1 MMIKGPRE
9 IGVYTSPGKD
19 AGTDRDKWWKM
30 GKPMPIAAAYGIDPL
45 LFLVG
50 ATSLP
55 KTESEYEYYS
65 GIKGSPIEL
74 FTSDLTGLPLPAH
87 AEIILEGHLYPD
99 ETFAEGPFGE
109 FTGYYGR
116 PSGATPYMRVE
127 RLRYRNNPTLT
138 CALMADGPSNECGL
152 FWAALRSA
160 GIWADLQKLGVPG
173 IQGVWSIPEAA
184 GWGMTVVSIK
194 QMYAGHAPQVMA
206 LAAQCTAGAYFGK
219 YVIVVDDDIDP
230 SNIGQVLWAMAT
242 RSRPAQSID
251 ILRETWST
259 FLDPSLNPPEIRPWG
274 SKALINACMDYKY
287 IKTFSPRTKLDK
299 ETYDQVVSRWSETG
313 LRGKAPEIN
322 DVRGQD
328 QREGRHMNIQNQP
341 KGSRER
347 TLDEVKAEF
356 MRRAGKL
363 NPFEDIKREDAE
375 TRDGG
380 AEKPRQAITGPRSG
394 ARSGSATRRRAT
406 PRPRPATSGKEL
418 AEIYMHAFDAC
429 RVGRY
434 PSPSSP
440 GKLAA
445 YQHSLRMFRKAA
457 AHFDPQARDRRGA
470 VRGQEARRLSAK
482 AAGRR
487 QAAGRHALGRRR
499 RLEGGPPEDR
509 QDRDGRRPRLA
520 HHRHAGQRR
529 EPGAVRRSGGRAH
542 VLDVARLSADAHR
555 HRRPARRGLGRQL
568 RRLLGGAAR
577 LHRRRPH
584 QGRGVPR
591 RQRALRLPAR
601 MAGAGLHHRRRDLSV
616 RRGEPAR
623 RARPRDG
630 REDASR
636 NSSTPCAPLS
646 LKTMGLLDKTSAPL
660 LGVNGK
666 LDDQA
671 PIADVYLLMEHGNP
685 KSARV
690 YPEGH
695 HMGRTPGQHPDEI
708 ANMIVGWL
716 KEQLARVASPDFRR
730 RSDAA

>member
-30 GKPMPIAAAYGIDPL
+30 GKPAPIAAAYGIDPL

-127 RLRYRNNPTLT
+127 RVRYRNNPTLT

-152 FWAALRSA
+152 FWAAVRSA

-274 SKALINACMDYKY
+274 SKALINACMDYKH
-287 IKTFSPRTKLDK
+287 IKIVLAAHQARQED
-299 ETYDQVVSRWSETG
+299 
-313 LRGKAPEIN
+313 LRSGGVALERARLRRHGAG
-322 DVRGQD
+322 DHGVRGQD
-328 QREGRHMNIQNQP
+328 QREGYY
-341 KGSRER
+341 
-347 TLDEVKAEF
+347 V
-356 MRRAGKL
+356 
-363 NPFEDIKREDAE
+363 
-375 TRDGG
+375 TRV
-380 AEKPRQAITGPRSG
+380 RS
-394 ARSGSATRRRAT
+394 
-406 PRPRPATSGKEL
+406 
-418 AEIYMHAFDAC
+418 F
-429 RVGRY
+429 
-434 PSPSSP
+434 
-440 GKLAA
+440 
-445 YQHSLRMFRKAA
+445 
-457 AHFDPQARDRRGA
+457 
-470 VRGQEARRLSAK
+470 
-482 AAGRR
+482 
-487 QAAGRHALGRRR
+487 
-499 RLEGGPPEDR
+499 
-509 QDRDGRRPRLA
+509 
-520 HHRHAGQRR
+520 
-529 EPGAVRRSGGRAH
+529 
-542 VLDVARLSADAHR
+542 
-555 HRRPARRGLGRQL
+555 
-568 RRLLGGAAR
+568 
-577 LHRRRPH
+577 
-584 QGRGVPR
+584 
-591 RQRALRLPAR
+591 
-601 MAGAGLHHRRRDLSV
+601 
-616 RRGEPAR
+616 R
-623 RARPRDG
+623 RARSKRRLDPESRCDARDAG
-630 REDASR
+630 SGLPGPALSR
-636 NSSTPCAPLS
+636 
-646 LKTMGLLDKTSAPL
+646 
-660 LGVNGK
+660 
-666 LDDQA
+666 
-671 PIADVYLLMEHGNP
+671 
-685 KSARV
+685 
-690 YPEGH
+690 
-695 HMGRTPGQHPDEI
+695 
-708 ANMIVGWL
+708 
-716 KEQLARVASPDFRR
+716 ASP
-730 RSDAA
+730 A